1 MQMLKVVLYQFSI
14 NISKIHNYRKNQ
26 SYTTDGLTAFAIRG
40 WLSFR
45 IHKNKFVVLKIV
57 SIHRCKLMRGLY
69 MTETGIVS
77 FLFPFRFGDYCYTSI
92 LLYAT
97 NQALVALGTEL
108 KINFAH
114 VA

>member
-45 IHKNKFVVLKIV
+45 IHKINLWFLNCKYSQMQAHAGTLYDRNGDCIFSF
-57 SIHRCKLMRGLY
+57 SIQIWGL
-69 MTETGIVS
+69 
-77 FLFPFRFGDYCYTSI
+77 
-92 LLYAT
+92 LLHKHLT
-97 NQALVALGTEL
+97 LRN
-108 KINFAH
+108 
-114 VA
+114 